1 MKEKNMAR
9 KLTGNPTGRPPFVP
23 TDEERKQVS
32 DMVAVGITL
41 EQIAAVIRDGI
52 DADTLS
58 KHFKKEIR
66 ESKIKANTKV
76 GGVLYQKALD
86 GDTAAAIFW
95 AKTQMRWSEK
105 SEIEHTG
112 KLKFTEIK
120 RVIVDPKKPDDG
132 S

>member
-1 MKEKNMAR
+1 MPYKT
-9 KLTGNPTGRPPFVP
+9 TGNPPGRPSFVP
-23 TDEERKQVS
+23 TDEERKHVR
-32 DMVAVGITL
+32 DMVAVGITI

-52 DADTLS
+52 DTATLA

-66 ESKIKANTKV
+66 ESKIKANTRV